1 MWNTAAE
8 FKERKT
14 RPGRKPDYVSRN
26 KRTGEVSS
34 EYWYTKDGVIRGSN
48 HWGPEVGSCDWA
60 LDGITGA
67 KGRDVFNPGSELY
80 VGSSKRYG
88 KAKWSDFTQ
97 KTENIVV
104 GGKVI
109 GTTNFEN
116 TTGKETVKVGEKEYV
131 RFQRNDWMDSKLMKK
146 SIEYIEEVEK
156 FNPYHGPDG
165 RFTSAGR
172 ASSVTFRPGAS
183 RAHDN
188 AIERERIK
196 QNSYYGIDR
205 ENVERAHREL
215 TDNLYGIRTSNGH
228 YADLSGEQL
237 FREGRAKDVQRRLKD
252 AEDMLAYMD
261 KYGVNNAA
269 KDKRHRERKIK
280 PSEYDVLNEIYER
293 EQPSRG
299 RYGSSYTSPEE
310 KDALRRAGYMTNDYK
325 RNGNKQKKPK
335 KQESA
340 QLNLFE

>member
-88 KAKWSDFTQ
+88 QAKWSDFTQ

-131 RFQRNDWMDSKLMKK
+131 RFKHNDWIDGKLMKK

-165 RFTSAGR
+165 RFTSAGG

-205 ENVERAHREL
+205 ENVERSHRNL
-215 TDNLYGIRTSNGH
+215 ADNYGKFLEDNAVPYGASKQEWEAARSRLID
-228 YADLSGEQL
+228 YD
-237 FREGRAKDVQRRLKD
+237 RRLHD
-252 AEDMLAYMD
+252 AKEMLDYMD
-261 KYGVNNAA
+261 KNGVKNAA
-269 KDKRHRERKIK
+269 HDKRIREREKN
-280 PSEYDVLNEIYER
+280 PSSDVDVISEV
-293 EQPSRG
+293 Q
-299 RYGSSYTSPEE
+299 SPKA
-310 KDALRRAGYMTNDYK
+310 KDAVRRAGYMANDYK
-325 RNGNKQKKPK
+325 RNGKKPK
-335 KQESA
+335 KPKKHESA
-340 QLNLFE
+340 QLDLFGR